1 MPSRVIPQIVIE
13 EFMKSQRLVFDKS
26 GRNGTMPVDIK
37 IFKAVIQETLQNPV
51 VLQQL
56 VNAAMKQGQF
66 KIG

>member
-1 MPSRVIPQIVIE
+1 
-13 EFMKSQRLVFDKS
+13 MKSKRLVFDKS
-26 GRNGTMPVDIK
+26 GRNGTMPVDLK

>member
-1 MPSRVIPQIVIE
+1 MPSRIPQIVIE
-13 EFMKSQRLVFDKS
+13 EFMKSKRLVVDKS

-37 IFKAVIQETLQNPV
+37 VFKAVIQETLQNPA

-56 VNAAMKQGQF
+56 VNAAMKQGEF

>member
-1 MPSRVIPQIVIE
+1 MPSRIPQIVID
-13 EFMKSQRLVFDKS
+13 EFMKSQRLVVDKS

-37 IFKAVIQETLQNPV
+37 IFKAVIQETLQNPA

-56 VNAAMKQGQF
+56 VNAAMKQGEF